1 MNGIRGRVA
10 VLVLVVAAFAA
21 GGLLAARDVSA
32 VPQPSAVTVVNG
44 TDAPVPTSVVGTP
57 TVNVGGTVAVQQV
70 RQPFQQFVGKFSSGG
85 EACDQI
91 NVPAGK
97 RLVLES
103 FSAEANGTS
112 GAGEPHVYLMITA
125 AAGGGSNFVRSNELD
140 LKPAID
146 GFAGVMNV
154 LLHTGSPAPGP
165 ETYAISACVVRG
177 DGATF
182 GSFRGFVS
190 GWLEDA

>member
-10 VLVLVVAAFAA
+10 ALVLIAAAFAA
-21 GGLLAARDVSA
+21 GGLLAARNVSA

-70 RQPFQQFVGKFSSGG
+70 RQPFQQFVGAFSNGN
-85 EACDQI
+85 EACEQI

-103 FSAEANGTS
+103 FSAEANGTN
-112 GAGEPHVYLMITA
+112 GAGEPHVYLMVTA
-125 AAGGGSNFVRSNELD
+125 SAGSGSNFVRSNELD

-165 ETYAISACVVRG
+165 ETFTISACVVRG
-177 DGATF
+177 EGATF

-190 GWLEDA
+190 GWLENA